1 MTNQLHPILDDLVP
15 SVVTTI
21 YRRFRAYTERGDL
34 LQEAWAFVLSRAEHF
49 NEVLSEENEV
59 QRKWNEKKIAWQ
71 IRRALERYA
80 RKEKASKSGYQL
92 NDEAYYDTVTIA
104 QLLPFVIKSFI
115 SDTALEQSQ
124 ILINDGTPRK
134 PSAPAEGGNLLAMLV
149 DIKKAYEKLDK
160 YDQDIL
166 RLRYHDNL
174 TLQIISEYLECA
186 ISTVDRRCTQALRK
200 LQNNIGGDS
209 PWG

>member
-21 YRRFRAYTERGDL
+21 YRRFRTYTERADL

-71 IRRALERYA
+71 MRRALERYA

-115 SDTALEQSQ
+115 SETALEQSQ

-166 RLRYHDNL
+166 KLRYHDNL
-174 TLQIISEYLECA
+174 TLQIMSEYLECA

-200 LQNNIGGDS
+200 LQNNIGGES
-209 PWG
+209 PWQ

>member
-21 YRRFRAYTERGDL
+21 HRRFRAYTERGDL

-49 NEVLSEENEV
+49 NEVLSDENEV
-59 QRKWNEKKIAWQ
+59 QRKWNEKKVAWQ
-71 IRRALERYA
+71 IRRNLERYA
-80 RKEKASKSGYQL
+80 RKEKATKSGYQI

-104 QLLPFVIKSFI
+104 QLLPFVIKSVI

-124 ILINDGTPRK
+124 ILVNDGTPRK

-174 TLQIISEYLECA
+174 TLQLISEYLECA
-186 ISTVDRRCTQALRK
+186 ISTVDRKCTQALRK

-209 PWG
+209 PWQ

>member
-1 MTNQLHPILDDLVP
+1 MTNQLHPALDDLVP

-21 YRRFRAYTERGDL
+21 HRRFRAYTERGDL
-34 LQEAWAFVLSRAEHF
+34 LQEAWAFVLTRADNF
-49 NEVLSEENEV
+49 NQLLSDENEV
-59 QRKWNEKKIAWQ
+59 QRKWNEKRVAWQ
-71 IRRALERYA
+71 IRRCLERYA
-80 RKEKASKSGYQL
+80 RKEKATKSGYHL
-92 NDEAYYDTVTIA
+92 NDEAYYDTVTIS

-149 DIKKAYEKLDK
+149 DIKKAYEKLEK
-160 YDQDIL
+160 QDQEIL

-174 TLQIISEYLECA
+174 TLQLIAEYLECA
-186 ISTVDRRCTQALRK
+186 ISTADRRCTQALRK

-209 PWG
+209 PWQ

>member
-21 YRRFRAYTERGDL
+21 HRRFRAYTERGDL

-49 NEVLSEENEV
+49 NEVLSDENEV
-59 QRKWNEKKIAWQ
+59 QRKWNEKKVAWQ
-71 IRRALERYA
+71 IRRNLERYA
-80 RKEKASKSGYQL
+80 RKEKATKSGYQI

-104 QLLPFVIKSFI
+104 QLLPFVIKSVI

-124 ILINDGTPRK
+124 ILVNDGTPRK

-149 DIKKAYEKLDK
+149 DIKKAYEKLEK
-160 YDQDIL
+160 YEQDIL

-174 TLQIISEYLECA
+174 TLQLISEYLECA
-186 ISTVDRRCTQALRK
+186 ISTVDRKCTQALRK

-209 PWG
+209 PWQ

>member
-1 MTNQLHPILDDLVP
+1 VTNKLHPSLDDLVP

-21 YRRFRAYTERGDL
+21 HRRFRAYTERGDL

-71 IRRALERYA
+71 MRRALERYA

-115 SDTALEQSQ
+115 SETALEQSQ

-174 TLQIISEYLECA
+174 TLQIMSEYLECA

-200 LQNNIGGDS
+200 LQNNIGGES
-209 PWG
+209 PWQ

>member
-49 NEVLSEENEV
+49 NDVLSEENEV

>member
-21 YRRFRAYTERGDL
+21 YRRFRTYTERGDL

-49 NEVLSEENEV
+49 NDVLSEENEV

-115 SDTALEQSQ
+115 SETALEQSQ

-174 TLQIISEYLECA
+174 TLQIMSEYLECA

-200 LQNNIGGDS
+200 LQNNIGGES
-209 PWG
+209 PWQ

>member
-21 YRRFRAYTERGDL
+21 YRRFRTYTERGDL

-49 NEVLSEENEV
+49 NDVLSEENEV

-115 SDTALEQSQ
+115 SETALEQSQ

-200 LQNNIGGDS
+200 LQNNIGGES
-209 PWG
+209 PWQ

>member
-21 YRRFRAYTERGDL
+21 YRRFRTYTERGDL

-49 NEVLSEENEV
+49 NDVLSEENEV

-115 SDTALEQSQ
+115 SETALEQSQ

-166 RLRYHDNL
+166 KLRYHDNL
-174 TLQIISEYLECA
+174 TLQIMSEYLECA

-200 LQNNIGGDS
+200 LQNNIGGES
-209 PWG
+209 PWQ

>member
-21 YRRFRAYTERGDL
+21 HRRFRAYTERGDL
-34 LQEAWAFVLSRAEHF
+34 LQEAWAFVLTRAEHF
-49 NEVLSEENEV
+49 NEVLSDENEV
-59 QRKWNEKKIAWQ
+59 QRKWNEKKVAWQ
-71 IRRALERYA
+71 IRRTLERYA
-80 RKEKASKSGYQL
+80 RKEKASKSGYHL

-124 ILINDGTPRK
+124 ILVNDGTPRK

-160 YDQDIL
+160 QDQDIL

-174 TLQIISEYLECA
+174 TLQLISEYLECA
-186 ISTVDRRCTQALRK
+186 ISTADRRCTQALRK

-209 PWG
+209 PWQ

>member
-1 MTNQLHPILDDLVP
+1 MTNQLHPSLDDLVP

-21 YRRFRAYTERGDL
+21 HRRFRQYTERGDL
-34 LQEAWAFVLSRAEHF
+34 LQEAWAFVLTRADHF
-49 NEVLSEENEV
+49 NEVLSDENEV
-59 QRKWNEKKIAWQ
+59 QRKWNEKKVAWQ
-71 IRRALERYA
+71 IRRCLERYA
-80 RKEKASKSGYQL
+80 RKEKASKSGYHL

-104 QLLPFVIKSFI
+104 QLLPFVIKSVI

-124 ILINDGTPRK
+124 VLVNDGTPRK

-149 DIKKAYEKLDK
+149 DIKKAYEKLEK

-174 TLQIISEYLECA
+174 TLQLISEYLECA
-186 ISTVDRRCTQALRK
+186 ISTVDRKCTQALRK

-209 PWG
+209 PWQ

>member
-71 IRRALERYA
+71 MRRALERYA

-200 LQNNIGGDS
+200 LQNNIGGES
-209 PWG
+209 PWQ

>member
-1 MTNQLHPILDDLVP
+1 VTNKLHPSLDDLVP

-21 YRRFRAYTERGDL
+21 HRRFRAYTERGDL

-71 IRRALERYA
+71 MRRALERYA

>member
-21 YRRFRAYTERGDL
+21 HRRFRAYTERGDL

-49 NEVLSEENEV
+49 NEILSDENEV
-59 QRKWNEKKIAWQ
+59 QRKWNEKKVAWQ
-71 IRRALERYA
+71 IRRNLERYA
-80 RKEKASKSGYQL
+80 RKEKATKSGYQI

-104 QLLPFVIKSFI
+104 QLLPFVIKSVI

-124 ILINDGTPRK
+124 VLINDGTPRK

-149 DIKKAYEKLDK
+149 DIKKAYEKLEK
-160 YDQDIL
+160 HDQEIL

-174 TLQIISEYLECA
+174 TLQLISEYLECA
-186 ISTVDRRCTQALRK
+186 ISTVDRKCTQALRK

-209 PWG
+209 PWQ